1 MVATASFVS
10 PLRYSRD
17 RKQPLRERLAVDLPG
32 TGPERLAL
40 EPDTRGQLVFRDP
53 AGKPGAQTV
62 LRALEAGRH
71 RNGGPDRLEA
81 QWVREREDY
90 AVLDRRVGED
100 RLFDL
105 FRIHLQ
111 APVVEH
117 LIDPPREVQAPF
129 LTAMDHVDR
138 GSWSY
143 VPNSLGELTSQTNA
157 RGQTLQMTY
166 DLLGRPLTR
175 VEPEGTTTW
184 TWGTQ
189 PGQYEIGRLAQV
201 SGPGG
206 YAEAY
211 DYDSA
216 GRLVQT
222 TITADGGPYVINRDY
237 NSAGLVDSLTYP
249 ASTGA
254 PLRVRYGY
262 DHGLLDRVSDYD
274 NPATVF
280 WQLNTMDARGQ
291 ALDETL
297 GSANPAISVLSSYD
311 PMTGLLESRTA
322 SVGSTLRQDLS
333 FTWDAGGNLKSR
345 TDHIQGALTEEFF
358 YDSLGRL
365 DYSRRAGVQNLDLSY
380 DAYGN
385 IASRVEG
392 GGSYSYQYSHGAH
405 PHAVSAVL
413 HDCGCSCLSDD
424 YAYDGNGNMTSRV
437 GSAISWSSY
446 DLPLVLNQDGASS
459 QFAYTPGRSRWKQVA
474 VYSASTTETTLY
486 LGGVMEKVTRG
497 SVTEWKHYIPAG
509 AGSTA
514 LHIRKSAG
522 SPASA
527 TYYVTGDH
535 LGSATAVMDGGG
547 ALLSQLS
554 FAAFGSRRG
563 SAWQDQPLA
572 ADWNVITATTR
583 RGFTGHE
590 HLDNLSLV
598 HMNGRVYDP
607 KLGRFLS
614 ADPVPGNPGDP
625 QSLNPYSYAMNNP
638 LTFTDPTG
646 YSIVVALAGG
656 PSPLSPS
663 TSPCTEPNCMVV
675 TGTRSGEGPTTWVSN
690 RGVSDEVGFML
701 DTPIA
706 PYEQALKDMAS
717 AYIAWAKSMRPG
729 KTVQSSQGSPGPK
742 PGPDPTQPSG
752 SPSATDGSQG
762 GDGDFGIQYAQAGDQ
777 SNPFGGDYFE
787 VRPPDADGYLTQG
800 EATWQWRNGQ
810 GAPVDVDLNT
820 LDLSGVRASEFAGP
834 GSKLLFSTAKP
845 WDFLVHGSIT
855 LQMNPNGA
863 VSALTNTYNFDMK
876 PWGVQTFIRN
886 VEAWTGARYAG
897 PGQQFD
903 IHFRGSVAVR
913 P

>member
-497 SVTEWKHYIPAG
+497 AVTEWKHYIPAG

-522 SPASA
+522 TPASA

-614 ADPVPGNPGDP
+614 ADPVYGGDLAQP
-625 QSLNPYSYAMNNP
+625 QTLNPYSYVVNNP
-638 LTFTDPTG
+638 LTAVDPEGFASTSSVCQNVPNCEIIYISGQEWIEYGFPLPDGIKVMAEAWNIRIFASVDFSGLDFLDWQDSVVPPWEPNLDVNLEGLVQEETAKWDAEKMLEKERQSRRSMENLLCEAGNSVAEWSDALGNGSGKVLLAGLGIAGVGFVTAQPEITVPGLALTATG
-646 YSIVVALAGG
+646 GLGSIGAGVLQIGAGLLQGAGGGGFSNSGYAALSLATGLALARGITG
-656 PSPLSPS
+656 P
-663 TSPCTEPNCMVV
+663 
-675 TGTRSGEGPTTWVSN
+675 
-690 RGVSDEVGFML
+690 
-701 DTPIA
+701 
-706 PYEQALKDMAS
+706 
-717 AYIAWAKSMRPG
+717 
-729 KTVQSSQGSPGPK
+729 
-742 PGPDPTQPSG
+742 
-752 SPSATDGSQG
+752 
-762 GDGDFGIQYAQAGDQ
+762 
-777 SNPFGGDYFE
+777 
-787 VRPPDADGYLTQG
+787 
-800 EATWQWRNGQ
+800 
-810 GAPVDVDLNT
+810 
-820 LDLSGVRASEFAGP
+820 
-834 GSKLLFSTAKP
+834 
-845 WDFLVHGSIT
+845 
-855 LQMNPNGA
+855 A
-863 VSALTNTYNFDMK
+863 VSGYRTVSQRTGDAFRRGTATVAG
-876 PWGVQTFIRN
+876 GVN
-886 VEAWTGARYAG
+886 DAWTNLVDAAAPRQVSC
-897 PGQQFD
+897 PG
-903 IHFRGSVAVR
+903 GN
-913 P
+913 